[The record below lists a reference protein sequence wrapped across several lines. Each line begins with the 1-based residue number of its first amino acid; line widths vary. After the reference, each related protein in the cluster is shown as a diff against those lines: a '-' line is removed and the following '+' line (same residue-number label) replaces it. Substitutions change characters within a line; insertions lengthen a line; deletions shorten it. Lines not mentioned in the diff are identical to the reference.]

1 VNPHVRWR
9 RSAASGLLLVV
20 VGLTVVTVH
29 AVSRG
34 EQEMELSDVA
44 FRRADL
50 ELALAHARR
59 AAVLYAPGAPHVD
72 AAYARLVAIA
82 VGSEAT
88 GRAQTAERAW
98 RAVRGAILE
107 TQHFWIPRADLLER
121 ANRRLAALESASE
134 RADSIGEHASDP
146 EPIAALQV
154 NPAPRLE
161 WTAILISGLLL
172 WCVGLAGIAIRGVGP
187 DGAWRL
193 RGARWAVLML
203 ALGVACWTLA
213 VVQA

>member
-1 VNPHVRWR
+1 MGSLIAVI
-9 RSAASGLLLVV
+9 ALA
-20 VGLTVVTVH
+20 VVTMH

-34 EQEMELSDVA
+34 EREMTLSDAA

-59 AAVLYAPGAPHVD
+59 AAVLYAPGALHVD
-72 AAYARLVAIA
+72 AAYKRLVAIA

-88 GRAQTAERAW
+88 GRPQTAVRAW

-107 TQHFWIPRADLLER
+107 TQHLWIPRRDLLQR
-121 ANRRLAALESASE
+121 SNHRLAALEAVEARVSAE
-134 RADSIGEHASDP
+134 GPVADLELA
-146 EPIAALQV
+146 AALQA
-154 NPAPRLE
+154 NPAPRLG

-172 WCVGLAGIAIRGVGP
+172 WCAGIAGIAMRGVGP

-193 RGARWAVLML
+193 REARWAVLVL
-203 ALGVACWTLA
+203 VLGVACWTLA
-213 VVQA
+213 VLQA